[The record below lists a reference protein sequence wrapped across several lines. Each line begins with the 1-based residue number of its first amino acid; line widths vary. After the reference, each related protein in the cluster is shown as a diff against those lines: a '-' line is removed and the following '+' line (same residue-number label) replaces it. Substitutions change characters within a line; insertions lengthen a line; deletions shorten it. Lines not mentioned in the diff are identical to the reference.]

1 MHPSAMSFDETAA
14 KAGPTTTA
22 TEKDCELQPIG
33 RGLHELKL
41 RGQFPP
47 RWLANLTSA
56 LAARGV
62 SIQRGSASKVTPSL
76 WQATFEIAPAGGGE
90 LPAGLD
96 YLSLSRTA
104 AAAGPADGRIRL
116 DACRLEQRGDALFV
130 EVEGPDSVGFLVAML
145 KTFAFFS
152 LFPAEVHIDT
162 PAGRVH
168 DRFCLRGVGGLAP
181 SESSRQGLQIELEKL
196 RR

>member
-1 MHPSAMSFDETAA
+1 MYQSTTNLAETAV
-14 KAGPTTTA
+14 KTGSTPSETG
-22 TEKDCELQPIG
+22 CELRPTG
-33 RGLHELKL
+33 RGFYELKIC
-41 RGQFPP
+41 GQFPP

-56 LAARGV
+56 LAARGIN
-62 SIQRGSASKVTPSL
+62 IQRGHASKLTPSV
-76 WQATFEIAPAGGGE
+76 WQATLEIAPKGDE

-96 YLSLSRTA
+96 YPALAQKAATA
-104 AAAGPADGRIRL
+104 NPAAVPLHL
-116 DACRLEQRGDALFV
+116 DSYTLEQRGDTLFV
-130 EVEGPDSVGFLVAML
+130 EVKGADNVGFLVALL

-162 PAGRVH
+162 PGGRVH
-168 DRFCLRGVGGLAP
+168 DRFWLKGVGGLAP

>member
-1 MHPSAMSFDETAA
+1 MHQATANL
-14 KAGPTTTA
+14 TA
-22 TEKDCELQPIG
+22 TAGNARPSSSGTGCELQPIG

-41 RGQFPP
+41 SGQFPP

-56 LAARGV
+56 LAARGI
-62 SIQRGSASKVTPSL
+62 SIERGSAIKVTPSL
-76 WQATFEIAPAGGGE
+76 WQATFEILPAGGV
-90 LPAGLD
+90 LPVGLD
-96 YLSLSRTA
+96 CLALA
-104 AAAGPADGRIRL
+104 HAAGAAGAAAGEIHLESYTL
-116 DACRLEQRGDALFV
+116 DLRGDALFV
-130 EVEGPDSVGFLVAML
+130 EIFGPDCVGFLEALL

-162 PAGRVH
+162 PGGRVH
-168 DRFCLRGVGGLAP
+168 DRFWLKGVGGLSP

>member
-1 MHPSAMSFDETAA
+1 MYQSAMSFDNTAA
-14 KAGPTTTA
+14 KTCSTTA
-22 TEKDCELQPIG
+22 ENRCELLPTG
-33 RGLHELKL
+33 RGLYELNI
-41 RGQFPP
+41 RSQFPP
-47 RWLANLTSA
+47 RWLANLTNA
-56 LAARGV
+56 LAARGI

-76 WQATFEIAPAGGGE
+76 WQATFEIAPAVGDK

-96 YLSLSRTA
+96 YLALARTTA
-104 AAAGPADGRIRL
+104 AADPAAAPIRL

-130 EVEGPDSVGFLVAML
+130 EVEGPDSVGFLKALL

-162 PAGRVH
+162 PGGRVH
-168 DRFCLRGVGGLAP
+168 DRFWLKGVGGLAP